1 MKILFCDQIIGS
13 SSASSWASLSLN
25 LAGTLIKR
33 GHEVYAPIQKH
44 QFLFNTWEKKISF
57 IRNLEELEGEI
68 DIVQGHASLRSS
80 YRTTEIANKTK
91 SRPFQWVINELF
103 LSWNDFYY
111 MVRHELPILI
121 RRRKRSLGHLAGLA
135 PRSLRIPKN
144 NLPKLIVPAEYLKN
158 ELTNLGINSNNVFI
172 IPLPVDTNLFS
183 PVDEETRNNLKEK
196 LNITGKVVLFFGGY
210 TALRGID
217 TTIKMFDIVKKKI
230 KDTQLIFALWNAPNP
245 FRGYVN
251 LGLRRR
257 DLYDAINLADVVCI
271 PFRGTHQMRCTPSTL
286 LEAMSCARAVVSTN
300 VAGVPEIIKSYREGI
315 LIDYTSDS
323 QVVKE
328 SARAVI
334 ELLENDAMRQELGEN
349 ARKRILTEHAIDHV
363 ATCFESVYESALDE

>member
-1 MKILFCDQIIGS
+1 MKIFFCDPVIGL
-13 SSASSWASLSLN
+13 SSAPSWASLSLN
-25 LAGTLIKR
+25 LAGTFVKR
-33 GHEVYAPIQKH
+33 GHEVYVPFQKH
-44 QFLFNTWEKKISF
+44 HFPLNTFEKQINF
-57 IRNLEELEGEI
+57 IKNPEELEEKF
-68 DIVQGHASLRSS
+68 DIVQGQASLRNAK
-80 YRTTEIANKTK
+80 RTTELANKTNA
-91 SRPFQWVINELF
+91 RPFQWVIQEIF

-121 RRRKRSLGHLAGLA
+121 RRRKRLLGHLSGLF
-135 PRSLRIPKN
+135 PRSLHIPKN

-158 ELTNLGINSNNVFI
+158 ELTNVGINPNNISI
-172 IPLPVDTNLFS
+172 IPLPVDTDLFA
-183 PVDEETRNNLKEK
+183 PVDEETRNNLKER
-196 LNITGKVVLFFGGY
+196 LNIKGKIVLFFGGY

-230 KDTQLIFALWNAPNP
+230 KDAQLIFALWNAPNP
-245 FRGYVN
+245 FKGYIN
-251 LGLRRR
+251 LGLRKM
-257 DLYDAINLADVVCI
+257 DLYDTINIADVVCI

-286 LEAMSCARAVVSTN
+286 LEAMSCARTVVSTN

-334 ELLENDAMRQELGEN
+334 ELLEDDAMRQELGKN
-349 ARKRILTEHAIDHV
+349 ARKRILTEHTIDHV